1 LSQDTL
7 DSTTAVPRLHF
18 RVPPKPSHLLRARGR
33 IRDYLL
39 QYCAEPQVIDDVVLC
54 VEEAATNAIRHSG
67 SDRDIEIS
75 LRFAGGDLLAEVKDH
90 GRGFDLASF
99 DREALPDVVS
109 DHGRGLFI
117 VAKLMNSLE
126 LDLDDGLEVRMTRR
140 AEARCEPQPLE
151 SGLGES
157 VADSTASGRARTRA
171 LLEEI
176 DEAFVALDWEYRY
189 VHANRAALHMMGK
202 SPEELY
208 GRTPWEVLPQ
218 LRDGLFEQRHRD
230 AMELGQPS
238 VFELRSV
245 VGDDWLEVRIYP
257 TPAGISVYLREIN
270 ARKRKEIE
278 REELLSALRDSE
290 ERYRGLFQSES
301 DALLLIDHESGR
313 VLEANPAA
321 ATMYGYTT
329 EELLDLTDLDISAE
343 PELTRST
350 TQSAAVEENVAVPSR
365 MHRRKDGTAFPVEM
379 TGRVFSLQ
387 GRMVR
392 VVAVRDVTARKQA
405 EEALGRFELLAAN
418 SRDIILFMDRDGQ
431 IIEANA
437 AAERAYGYTRDELL
451 KLTVAD
457 LRAAQTKTEMAS
469 QMTEADGQ
477 GILFESLHRRRDGSL
492 FAVEVSSRGATIGAR
507 RTLVS
512 VVRDISERKRAEDRL
527 RTSEARFRL
536 ALRNAPVS
544 VAVQDRELRYVWAY
558 NQRTAEHDQIIGKM
572 DSEIF
577 TPTEAELITAIKR
590 RVLDEDLELR
600 EQMWLDRP
608 SGAIFVDIT
617 WEPLHDEN
625 GLVVGVSSATV
636 DLTAMKRAE
645 EGLRQSE
652 ERFGAFVS
660 ASSDVVY
667 SMSPDWTE
675 MRHLEGRE
683 FIADTDDPSSTW
695 LERYIHRDDQPRVL
709 AAIAE
714 AIRTKSVFELEHR
727 VLTVDG
733 TLGWTHSRA
742 IPLLDPDGE
751 IVEWFGAASDVT
763 ARKRAEEALRE
774 TARLGEAFAS
784 IDALVHS
791 SLDFTKIMQ
800 SALREGA
807 EAIGAETAGTSMHD
821 DEARQFR
828 VAYIHNYPPD
838 KLGILIPD
846 ADDTHGVEAM
856 RTGKTLAIS
865 DARND
870 PRVVAELMDAWNI
883 KSVICAPLVVRG
895 RPIAVAY
902 FNYHAA
908 VHRFSEQE
916 IEFVTKLASS
926 LSGALEN
933 AQLFESERQAREQA
947 ARDLAT
953 TQSLLAAVRA
963 LSGMWTDRDVLLG
976 ELADVVLRATSH
988 SRVHVA
994 QLAEDRSQ
1002 ATFVTTVGK
1011 DPLPARTILAWDQL
1025 SSVLQ
1030 DVLISGRRR
1039 IVDFNELPQAQRGI
1053 ADSLGS
1059 RLALHVP
1066 IVFAGRVLGHI
1077 TVDDPGERRAF
1088 TDDEIALI
1096 EGIASQAA
1104 VAIENARLYREQRR
1118 IAETLQENFLH
1129 ELPSVA
1135 GLELGVVTQTAF
1147 APELV
1152 GGDFSDVFVVD
1163 DRHVVV
1169 LIGDVAGKGVRA
1181 AGMTETV
1188 RSTVRA
1194 LAAIDPSPAFILAK
1208 ANELLLKYDPDEPHV
1223 TAFLAVLDPDT
1234 GHLDYASAGHPAPI
1248 HLEAFSARPL
1258 DVAFGPPLG
1267 SFGRPYAGAH
1277 TTVTLDDYLV
1287 LYTDGVT
1294 EARRDG
1300 ELFGEQRL
1308 LEIVAGLRG
1317 RSAQELADGV
1327 RIAASDFAAG
1337 HLSDDLQV
1345 VVLRLA

>member
-1 LSQDTL
+1 M
-7 DSTTAVPRLHF
+7 
-18 RVPPKPSHLLRARGR
+18 
-33 IRDYLL
+33 I
-39 QYCAEPQVIDDVVLC
+39 EDVVLC

-67 SDRDIEIS
+67 SDRDVEIS

-99 DREALPDVVS
+99 DREALPDVLS

-117 VAKLMNSLE
+117 VARLMDSLE
-126 LDLDDGLEVRMTRR
+126 LGLDGGLAVRMTRR
-140 AEARCEPQPLE
+140 AEPRCAPQSLE

-157 VADSTASGRARTRA
+157 VADGIASDRARTRA

-189 VHANRAALHMMGK
+189 VHANQAALHMMGK
-202 SPEELY
+202 SLDELY
-208 GRTPWEVLPQ
+208 GHTPWEVLPQ

-230 AMELGQPS
+230 AMELGRPS
-238 VFELRSV
+238 VFEQRSV
-245 VGDDWLEVRIYP
+245 VSDDWLEVRIYP
-257 TPAGISVYLREIN
+257 TSAGISIYLREIN
-270 ARKRKEIE
+270 ARKRQETE

-301 DALLLIDHESGR
+301 DALLLIDQKSGR

-321 ATMYGYTT
+321 AAMYGYTT

-343 PELTRST
+343 PELTQSAA
-350 TQSAAVEENVAVPSR
+350 QSAAVGETVAVPSR
-365 MHRRKDGTAFPVEM
+365 MHRRKDGTTFAVEM

-392 VVAVRDVTARKQA
+392 VAAVRDVTARKQA
-405 EEALGRFELLAAN
+405 EEVLGRFELLAAN

-451 KLTVAD
+451 KLTIAD
-457 LRAAQTKTEMAS
+457 LRAAQTKAEMAA
-469 QMTEADGQ
+469 QMTEADWQ
-477 GILFESLHRRRDGSL
+477 GILFESLHRRSDGSL
-492 FAVEVSSRGATIGAR
+492 FAVEVSSRGATIGGR

-512 VVRDISERKRAEDRL
+512 VVRDISERKRAEDEL
-527 RTSEARFRL
+527 RDSDARFRL
-536 ALRNAPVS
+536 ALRNAPAS
-544 VAVQDRELRYVWAY
+544 VAVHDRELRYVWA
-558 NQRTAEHDQIIGKM
+558 
-572 DSEIF
+572 
-577 TPTEAELITAIKR
+577 
-590 RVLDEDLELR
+590 
-600 EQMWLDRP
+600 
-608 SGAIFVDIT
+608 
-617 WEPLHDEN
+617 
-625 GLVVGVSSATV
+625 
-636 DLTAMKRAE
+636 
-645 EGLRQSE
+645 
-652 ERFGAFVS
+652 
-660 ASSDVVY
+660 
-667 SMSPDWTE
+667 
-675 MRHLEGRE
+675 
-683 FIADTDDPSSTW
+683 
-695 LERYIHRDDQPRVL
+695 
-709 AAIAE
+709 
-714 AIRTKSVFELEHR
+714 
-727 VLTVDG
+727 
-733 TLGWTHSRA
+733 
-742 IPLLDPDGE
+742 
-751 IVEWFGAASDVT
+751 
-763 ARKRAEEALRE
+763 LRE
-774 TARLGEAFAS
+774 TVRLGEALAS

-791 SLDFTKIMQ
+791 SLDFTTIMQ
-800 SALREGA
+800 SALRAGA

-856 RTGKTLAIS
+856 RTGRTLAIS
-865 DARND
+865 DTQND
-870 PRVVAELMDAWNI
+870 PRVVAELMDAWNV

-902 FNYHAA
+902 FNYHTAA
-908 VHRFSEQE
+908 HCFSEQE
-916 IEFVTKLASS
+916 IEFVTKLAAS

-933 AQLFESERQAREQA
+933 AQLFESERQACEQA

-963 LSGMWTDRDVLLG
+963 LSGMWTDSDALLG
-976 ELADVVLRATSH
+976 ELADVVVRATSH
-988 SRVHVA
+988 ARVCVA
-994 QLAEDRSQ
+994 QLSDDRSQ

-1011 DPLPARTILAWDQL
+1011 DPLPARTVLAWDQL

-1030 DVLISGRRR
+1030 DVLISGRRG

-1053 ADSLGS
+1053 ADSIDS

-1066 IVFAGRVLGHI
+1066 IVFAGRVLGYI
-1077 TVDDPGERRAF
+1077 AVDDPGERREF

-1104 VAIENARLYREQRR
+1104 VAIESARLYKEQRR

-1129 ELPSVA
+1129 DLPCVA
-1135 GLELGVVTQTAF
+1135 GLELGVVSQTAF
-1147 APELV
+1147 EPELV

-1169 LIGDVAGKGVRA
+1169 LVGDVAGKGVRA
-1181 AGMTETV
+1181 AGITETV

-1194 LAAIDPSPAFILAK
+1194 LAAIDPSPVFILAK

-1234 GHLDYASAGHPAPI
+1234 GHLNYASAGHPAPI
-1248 HLEAFSARPL
+1248 HLGAFSARPL

-1267 SFGRPYAGAH
+1267 SFERPYVGAH

-1308 LEIVAGLRG
+1308 LETVAGLRG

-1327 RIAASDFAAG
+1327 CSAASDFAAG